1 MTTNN
6 TQSLLKLED
15 VHTYYGES
23 HVLQGVSLEIK
34 KGEAVCLLGRN
45 GAGKTTTLRSI
56 IGLTPP
62 REGKVVFKGEE
73 VQGRPAHRI
82 AKLGV
87 GFVPEDRRIFP
98 ELSVED
104 NLKVV
109 QKDVDDP
116 RWSLERIFET
126 FPLLADIRSRPG
138 DYLSGGQQQMLAIA
152 RALVTEP
159 DLLLLDEPSEGL
171 APVIVE
177 DIGKL
182 MDELIGETTLL
193 FTEHKLRFSLEHAH
207 RAVLIEKGQVRY
219 EGTTAELEGD
229 KEVQERYLG
238 VA

>member
-1 MTTNN
+1 MKGP
-6 TQSLLKLED
+6 LLVLED

-23 HVLQGVSLEIK
+23 HVLQGISLEIGR
-34 KGEAVCLLGRN
+34 GEAVCLLGRN

-56 IGLTPP
+56 IGLTPL
-62 REGKVVFKGEE
+62 RRGKVVFKGEE
-73 VQGRPAHRI
+73 VQKRAAHRI

-98 ELSVED
+98 EPSVED

-109 QKDVDDP
+109 QAQREKP
-116 RWSLERIFET
+116 RWPLARIFET
-126 FPLLADIRSRPG
+126 FPLLADIRHRPG

-152 RALVTEP
+152 RALVAEP
-159 DLLLLDEPSEGL
+159 DLLLLDEPNEGL

-182 MDELIGETTLL
+182 LDELAGETTLL
-193 FTEHKLRFSLEHAH
+193 FTEHKLRFSLKHAE
-207 RAVLIEKGQVRY
+207 RAILIEKGQVRF
-219 EGTTAELEGD
+219 EGSTAELEAN

-238 VA
+238 V